1 MKINFYFFVIY
12 ILIFYFMY
20 IHFIILTNIL
30 LFKPCKRNTSWLQ
43 VNILLCISDSDLGL
57 FMYTWC
63 LSRVIITIIYW
74 VSTNKRKN
82 KCNNW
87 TKHINV
93 DDSMLILSEQNIFLS
108 FSSIIAKCIENY
120 KLYITKGCSIFWYK
134 KIHPWIMTWYYTN

>member
-1 MKINFYFFVIY
+1 LKINFYFFVIY

-30 LFKPCKRNTSWLQ
+30 LFEPCKRNTSWLQ
-43 VNILLCISDSDLGL
+43 VNILLCISDTDLGL
-57 FMYTWC
+57 FMYAWC

-87 TKHINV
+87 TKHF
-93 DDSMLILSEQNIFLS
+93 MILWRFCQSKIFFE
-108 FSSIIAKCIENY
+108 FSSIIAKCIESY

-134 KIHPWIMTWYYTN
+134 KFILG

>member
-1 MKINFYFFVIY
+1 LKINFYFFVIY

-43 VNILLCISDSDLGL
+43 VNILLCISDTDLGL

-74 VSTNKRKN
+74 VSTNKRIK
-82 KCNNW
+82 
-87 TKHINV
+87 TNV
-93 DDSMLILSEQNIFLS
+93 TIELNILKYMIICRFCRSKMFFR
-108 FSSIIAKCIENY
+108 FSSILAKCIESY

-134 KIHPWIMTWYYTN
+134 KFILG